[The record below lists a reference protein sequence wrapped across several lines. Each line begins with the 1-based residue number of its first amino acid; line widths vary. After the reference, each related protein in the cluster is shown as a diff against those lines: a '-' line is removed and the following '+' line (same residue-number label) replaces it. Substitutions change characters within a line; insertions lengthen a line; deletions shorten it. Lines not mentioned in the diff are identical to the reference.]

1 MRFDWGVTGRC
12 DLITYRTQALQSLS
26 VIMETSKQWRD
37 HGTSAFLRC
46 WQSFIPCSFIWQSLA
61 SHLTVS
67 CVHSAKC
74 CFLTAPHVI
83 FHACFGFVPACRA
96 GQSLLSN
103 VKKRKI
109 RQACV
114 WNSFLFF
121 FSKNEFSF
129 NRCLWDLALSR
140 IFTGCWQ
147 WLRQFSAAGNFIW
160 TSLACTVDDLLDV
173 QGCFLGLDCDL
184 ISAFKRVYESNWQ
197 LVFLCT
203 LV

>member
-12 DLITYRTQALQSLS
+12 DLITYRMQALQSLS
-26 VIMETSKQWRD
+26 VIMETSQQWRD

-67 CVHSAKC
+67 CVRNAKC

-103 VKKRKI
+103 VKKGKLDKHVFVI
-109 RQACV
+109 
-114 WNSFLFF
+114 LFF
-121 FSKNEFSF
+121 FSFPKMNSVST
-129 NRCLWDLALSR
+129 D
-140 IFTGCWQ
+140 
-147 WLRQFSAAGNFIW
+147 
-160 TSLACTVDDLLDV
+160 
-173 QGCFLGLDCDL
+173 
-184 ISAFKRVYESNWQ
+184 VYETWHWAGSSRA
-197 LVFLCT
+197 VGSD
-203 LV
+203 